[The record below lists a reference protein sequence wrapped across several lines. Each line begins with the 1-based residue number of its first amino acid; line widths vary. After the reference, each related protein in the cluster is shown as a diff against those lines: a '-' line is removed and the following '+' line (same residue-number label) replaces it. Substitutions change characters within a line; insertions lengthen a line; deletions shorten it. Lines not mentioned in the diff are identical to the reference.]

1 MKKLIEKTLLTVAA
15 CGMAALSL
23 AVSCQKID
31 ETALND
37 RIDAIEDRLDALEAD
52 FKAQLESIQQLLTG
66 STVVSC
72 ELGEDGIY
80 TIVLSD
86 GETTIKVPAASENP
100 DGVVGV
106 VQEGDTYYWT
116 LDGEPILVYE
126 EKVPVSVTPGIRV
139 NEDSNMWE
147 ISPDGGKT
155 WLDTGM
161 EAVAGTSIFS
171 KVEEDDEAVYFTL
184 SDGTKIKAE
193 KARNFECKVL
203 AGKQFVAAGE
213 TRNIKLALGNVD
225 KTTIVKPDGWKAS
238 INGEVLSITA
248 PASDNPYAETEGTIS
263 VFAFSGKEF
272 SVAEVN
278 VEVGSA
284 PVVITIDGARNVTFD
299 VDDNLAADWSWPGL
313 YIGVTPYD
321 DFTPESAY
329 ESLVG
334 NTNAIAIVGDE
345 TKPLSEYVGTT
356 YDENESYVVWAISGD
371 PNSYDYPALPDNADD
386 MIYEIV
392 LTTGVTFY
400 VNKVTFEDADM
411 SVQVTGASS
420 YYAGVFSE
428 ADYNA
433 ETIVSD
439 LNTFP
444 EAYLQLSGNYDGKL
458 SGYGTDYAENTII
471 AGTTYIAFAI
481 PVKAEG
487 EYTVADIFSQTIE
500 IPALVQGGDVSV
512 SFGEV
517 TSSPTSVEVAITP
530 DENTYKFYYMYMTA
544 DEYSHAYATEEQRF
558 AKLLESGTSRLASE
572 GAYTY
577 TKSSLSPAAEGYI
590 LAVAIDETGKA
601 GKVQEIA
608 ANTPAIEYSDVELSV
623 EIVELGIDEVK
634 LRISGE
640 GVKSLKYIQVTQ
652 SDWINNGAYQG
663 DKAKIEERLAV
674 VALGGYYSDVK
685 SVFWMDG
692 SHEMNITGLDTG
704 VSYHVGFVG
713 IDANDKPTH
722 MADIEFKPGI
732 PDGMFVKSDDAAW
745 SANQSNFPVASNIA
759 VNGTPIGEMT
769 GFPTGTGV
777 TNDVTLD
784 VKAGDNCA
792 RMWILVTADKAYI
805 SGISEEIRASEV
817 MSQYYTKEIEG
828 NSATG
833 LTFMVRANAYLFMMW
848 QDTEGKYYYYTEQ
861 DLSELFAPSEEEP
874 ETPAGETN

>member
-1 MKKLIEKTLLTVAA
+1 MKKLIEKTLVTVAA

-116 LDGEPILVYE
+116 LDGEPILVNK

-193 KARNFECKVL
+193 KARAAECVIL
-203 AGKQFVAAGE
+203 AGKQYVEAGQE
-213 TRNIKLALGNVD
+213 ISVNLSIGNVS
-225 KTTIVKPDGWKAS
+225 KTTIVKPDGWKVS
-238 INGEVLSITA
+238 ISGNTLKITA
-248 PASDNPYAETEGTIS
+248 PETENLYAETEGTIS
-263 VFAFSGKEF
+263 LFVFSG
-272 SVAEVN
+272 SQLVTVAEVN
-278 VEVGSA
+278 VEVGVA
-284 PVVITIDGARNVTFD
+284 PVSVSVQGDEVTFD
-299 VDDNLAADWSWPGL
+299 VSSEKESDYSWPG
-313 YIGVTPYD
+313 YYYGVTRYADFSPEAVYASLENNDRAYAVYYD
-321 DFTPESAY
+321 QNYSLKD
-329 ESLVG
+329 LVG
-334 NTNAIAIVGDE
+334 TA
-345 TKPLSEYVGTT
+345 
-356 YDENESYVVWAISGD
+356 YDENESYVVWALEAEGD
-371 PNSYDYPALPDNADD
+371 DTYQYLPADASNL
-386 MIYEIV
+386 IYQIN
-392 LTTGVTFY
+392 LSAGVTFY

-444 EAYLQLSGNYDGKL
+444 DASLQFSGNYDGKL
-458 SGYGTDYAENTII
+458 SGYGTDYAEDTII

-577 TKSSLSPAAEGYI
+577 KKSSLSPAAEGYI

-623 EIVELGIDEVK
+623 EIVELGIDEVT

-685 SVFWMDG
+685 SVFYMEG
-692 SHEMNITGLDTG
+692 TYELNIPGLDTG

-745 SANQSNFPVASNIA
+745 TANQSNFPVASNIA

-769 GFPTGTGV
+769 GFPTGSGV